1 MEVGLEMGVFV
12 GGLSLETFM
21 GSVGLTTV
29 SPAVVGL
36 TVSPMR
42 AVQCDAQA
50 MTGGVTVTVSEAG
63 GGQVEALA

>member
-1 MEVGLEMGVFV
+1 M
-12 GGLSLETFM
+12 ETFM
-21 GSVGLTTV
+21 ASVGLTTV

-42 AVQCDAQA
+42 AVRCDAQA

>member
-36 TVSPMR
+36 TPMR

-63 GGQVEALA
+63 RGQVEALA